1 MPLPKI
7 ADLEVLERSDLQAL
21 WLQLFKQSA
30 PSKMHRQVMMALLA
44 YRLQERQEG
53 GLSNA
58 ALVQLRRARDG
69 VREGGRYKPSTALPY
84 KAGTRIL
91 RRWGGE
97 VHEVTVLERGFDY
110 RGQLYRSLSQIARE
124 ITGVRWNG
132 PAFFGLR
139 KGSGQKAA

>member
-1 MPLPKI
+1 MSLPKHSG
-7 ADLEVLERSDLQAL
+7 LEGLGRPELQAL
-21 WLQLFKQSA
+21 WFRLFKQSA
-30 PSKMHRQVMMALLA
+30 PPKMHRQVMMALLA

-58 ALVQLRRARDG
+58 ALVQLRRARDA
-69 VREGGRYKPSTALPY
+69 VSQGGNYKPSTNQPF

-91 RRWGGE
+91 RRWGGQ
-97 VHEVTVLERGFDY
+97 VHEVTVIERGYEY
-110 RGQLYRSLSQIARE
+110 RGQVYRSLSQIARE

-139 KGSGQKAA
+139 KSSGKKAA

>member
-69 VREGGRYKPSTALPY
+69 VREGGRYKPAPSVRSSST
-84 KAGTRIL
+84 
-91 RRWGGE
+91 RRLLNMIP
-97 VHEVTVLERGFDY
+97 VT
-110 RGQLYRSLSQIARE
+110 
-124 ITGVRWNG
+124 
-132 PAFFGLR
+132 
-139 KGSGQKAA
+139 